1 MSLSYKELST
11 RLCSLVSYR
20 HATDLLNR
28 FLRRKKDG
36 TAVCLKTL
44 SDSMVREGEQLQKFQ
59 ECYAAG
65 VLKAYGFNPE
75 NGLPVSLPSKD
86 LSHPDT
92 ACISEEKVF
101 DAIERY
107 NQFKTGQEKADAA
120 RIHDTFEVSGQTT
133 YVSVD
138 DIGVTR
144 QKDSRGPDSVRE
156 TKYVENTVVHIA
168 HQEGSYI
175 LTGIGMFHTLRL
187 LTAFLLS
194 NGLMQDK
201 CLVFFTDGAR
211 NIRSN
216 LEALFPYRPYTIIL
230 DWYHLEKKCREY
242 LSSAMRGREL
252 RNQVSEQLL
261 KYLWVGNTEYATDY
275 LRHLDSADV
284 KSQSWLTKLIQYLD
298 KNYSYIPCY
307 AVRKELGLRNS
318 SNPVEKANDMTVA
331 QRQKH
336 NGMSWSKS
344 GSRALAGIQAV
355 YLNGEE
361 ETWFIKKKLNFQLHG
376 MGEEEK
382 SA

>member
-1 MSLSYKELST
+1 
-11 RLCSLVSYR
+11 
-20 HATDLLNR
+20 
-28 FLRRKKDG
+28 
-36 TAVCLKTL
+36 
-44 SDSMVREGEQLQKFQ
+44 MVREGEQLQRFQ

-92 ACISEEKVF
+92 TCISEEKVF

-107 NQFKTGQEKADAA
+107 NHLKTGQEKADAA

-144 QKDSRGPDSVRE
+144 QKDSRRPDSVRE

-175 LTGIGMFHTLRL
+175 LTGIGMFNTLRL
-187 LTAFLLS
+187 LAAFLLS
-194 NGLMQDK
+194 NGLMWDK

-216 LEALFPYRPYTIIL
+216 LVALFPYRPYTIIL
-230 DWYHLEKKCREY
+230 DCYHLEKKCREY

-318 SNPVEKANDMTVA
+318 SNSVEKANDMTVA

-361 ETWFIKKKLNFQLHG
+361 DTWLPNTSTRVVLICLFQSCLFCINKILAENTLIG
-376 MGEEEK
+376 ISNSQRDLLITVPFEPQRLR
-382 SA
+382 

>member
-1 MSLSYKELST
+1 
-11 RLCSLVSYR
+11 
-20 HATDLLNR
+20 
-28 FLRRKKDG
+28 
-36 TAVCLKTL
+36 
-44 SDSMVREGEQLQKFQ
+44 MVREGEQLRRFQ
-59 ECYAAG
+59 ECYAAS
-65 VLKAYGFNPE
+65 VLEKYSFNPE
-75 NGLPVSLPSKD
+75 NGLPVSSPSME

-92 ACISEEKVF
+92 ECISEEKVF

-107 NQFKTGQEKADAA
+107 NRFKAGQEKADAA
-120 RIHDTFEVSGQTT
+120 RIHDKFEINGQTT

-144 QKDSRGPDSVRE
+144 QKDSRMPDSVRE

-168 HQEGSYI
+168 HQEGTYI
-175 LTGIGMFHTLRL
+175 LTGIGMADTLRL
-187 LTAFLLS
+187 LVAFLLS
-194 NGLMQDK
+194 NGLIQDK
-201 CLVFFTDGAR
+201 GLVFFTDGAR

-242 LSSAMRGREL
+242 LSSAMKGREI
-252 RNQVSEQLL
+252 RNQISEQLL
-261 KYLWVGNTEYATDY
+261 KYLWAGNVEYATDY
-275 LRHLDSADV
+275 LRHLEISNV
-284 KSQSWLTKLIQYLD
+284 KNQSWLTKLIQYLD

-344 GSRALAGIQAV
+344 GSQALAGIQAV

-361 ETWFIKKKLNFQLHG
+361 DTWFIKKKLNFQLHD
-376 MGEEEK
+376 MEEEK
-382 SA
+382 KSA